1 MHFAGNQTLAISQ
14 IRAWQFLTDPEQVGK
29 SVPGLKSI
37 AVIDATHFNA
47 TVGFGVGS
55 FSATFT
61 LEVEWLEMAAPNR
74 ARMKVHGDAP
84 GSVVDGESELKLS
97 AIDETTTN
105 LEWTADVNIGGK
117 IASIAARLMNTV
129 AQKLTE
135 KFFKGVQKKMEGGK
149 KRKSKNEKSEVGLGR

>member
-1 MHFAGNQTLAISQ
+1 MHFTGNQTLAISQ
-14 IRAWQFLTDPEQVGK
+14 TRAWQFLTDPGHVGK
-29 SVPGLKSI
+29 CVPGLKSI
-37 AVIDATHFNA
+37 EVIDATHFNA

-55 FSATFT
+55 FSAKFT
-61 LEVEWLEMAAPNR
+61 LEVEWLEMTAPER

-97 AIDETTTN
+97 AIDETATN

-135 KFFKGVQKKMEGGK
+135 KFFKGVEKKMAGGK
-149 KRKSKNEKSEVGLGR
+149 KRREK